1 MMYCSACNE
10 ELTDID
16 TFDNEDEEMCT
27 ECINSSRDYADEEG
41 SLHTEEHISLTELTD
56 LGIDI

>member
-1 MMYCSACNE
+1 MYCTACNE

-16 TFDNEDEEMCT
+16 LFDNEDEEMCI
-27 ECINSSRDYADEEG
+27 ECINSSRDYADGGG
-41 SLHTEEHISLTELTD
+41 SLHTEEHISITELTD